1 MPFGKEYGMNQN
13 RILALKKSLNIT
25 MQDLG
30 AVQEELACGM
40 LDLLTAEAKVE
51 ILRKDILQKKKLL
64 IAEVHV
70 GKRGNP
76 LSMGKYNVTKGL
88 YIAKCS
94 DGKQV
99 TSVSEEGL
107 LDAMMVHYNLSL
119 DSPKIKDIFMRAI
132 ERYERKHPDSNLT
145 IKNYHTDY
153 RRFINSDF
161 SNTDI
166 RRISRDKLEDY
177 VLDYVRKY
185 HIKVSTLRNF
195 KTLLNLIYEQ
205 AILDGF
211 ITENIAKSIKPKS
224 LYQYCDQSL
233 AHRRAQDVLFTEKEL
248 ALIFDDMQDRLE
260 RYYCPFAFMVLLH
273 VELGCRP
280 DELICLKWSDLDC
293 IEGKEVVWISRQQL
307 EKRNPQ
313 SFYIVEYTK
322 NEKGVSKGGRIVP
335 LSTKAKEIL
344 EKLQTQKKKL
354 GIESEWLFSNKE
366 GILLKKKGYF
376 DFFNALKKKHSLNL
390 SSYAFRREFNFRL
403 EKAGVPVSY
412 RAAVSGHSP
421 ETNLKNYTFAGHDLL
436 DVVSNAL
443 N

>member
-1 MPFGKEYGMNQN
+1 MEAIKRE
-13 RILALKKSLNIT
+13 ST
-25 MQDLG
+25 VQDE
-30 AVQEELACGM
+30 VACGI
-40 LDLLTAEAKVE
+40 LDAPTAEVMVN
-51 ILRKDILQKKKLL
+51 ILRKEILTKKKLL
-64 IAEVHV
+64 ISEVHV
-70 GKRGNP
+70 GKRGNA
-76 LSMGKYNVTKGL
+76 LSMGKYNENKGL
-88 YIAKCS
+88 YIVKCA
-94 DGKQV
+94 DGKQL
-99 TSVSEEGL
+99 TSSSEEGL
-107 LDAMMVHYNLSL
+107 LDALMEHYNLSF
-119 DSPKIKDIFMRAI
+119 DSPQIKDIFARAI

-145 IKNYHTDY
+145 IKNYRSDY
-153 RRFINSDF
+153 KRFISTDF
-161 SNTDI
+161 SKTDI

-177 VLDYVRKY
+177 ILDYVRENR
-185 HIKVSTLRNF
+185 IKVSALRNL

-211 ITENIAKSIKPKS
+211 IGENIAKSIKPRS

-233 AHRRAQDVLFTEKEL
+233 AHRRATDVLFTENEL
-248 ALIFDDMQDRLE
+248 TLIFDDMNDRIE

-280 DELICLKWSDLDC
+280 DELICLKWTDFDC
-293 IEGKEVVWISRQQL
+293 IEGKDIVYIARQQL

-322 NEKGVSKGGRIVP
+322 NEKGVSKGGRMVP
-335 LSTKAKEIL
+335 LSTNAKAIL
-344 EKLQTQKKKL
+344 EKLRKQKEEL

-366 GILLKKKGYF
+366 GVLLKKKGYF
-376 DFFNALKKKHSLNL
+376 DFFNALKKKHGLKL
-390 SSYAFRREFNFRL
+390 SSYAFRREFNYRL
-403 EKAGVPVSY
+403 EKANVPVSY